1 MPGRGLARLLARSVA
16 VAGQRCNGGACLGSS
31 SGALAQ
37 VSKMLLGTSSNSINA
52 APFQSRGFQSSLL
65 SREEVAPRTE
75 AKPPSVEPPRKYRPL
90 ADKEMWHEAWMYE
103 DKFGTENDP
112 IWVPSLENER
122 IIGVTDPDDDNLVV
136 WGILRANEPPRQF
149 VEGGEFYVL
158 NVVPYVTKV
167 GDVIEQIE
175 ASKGAEQALEH

>member
-1 MPGRGLARLLARSVA
+1 MTGRGLARLLARSVA
-16 VAGQRCNGGACLGSS
+16 VARQRSSGGACLGSS

-37 VSKMLLGTSSNSINA
+37 VSKMLLGPSSSSLA
-52 APFQSRGFQSSLL
+52 APFQCRGLQASLSSGE
-65 SREEVAPRTE
+65 EEVAPRTE

-90 ADKEMWHEAWMYE
+90 ADKELWHEAWMYE
-103 DKFGTENDP
+103 DKFGTEDDP
-112 IWVPSLENER
+112 IW
-122 IIGVTDPDDDNLVV
+122 V

-167 GDVIEQIE
+167 GDVMEQIE
-175 ASKGAEQALEH
+175 ASKSAEQALEH